1 MNQDEFENINQDLAD
16 TIANELKSQSIESR
30 PIEISSVTDDN
41 INDYIYTKSTELVES
56 SLAAIQTI
64 RDTVIQG
71 INPEEINALSSLINA
86 TNKAL
91 DTLNKINLQ
100 NKRDKTSEKL
110 KTLELAARKEMMA
123 KRIPATT
130 NILVATR
137 EEIMK
142 TLNSP
147 KKSVVDQVELE
158 D

>member
-1 MNQDEFENINQDLAD
+1 MNPDEFENINKDLAD
-16 TIANELKSQSIESR
+16 SIADELKNQSIEQK
-30 PIEISSVTDDN
+30 PVEVTSVTDEN
-41 INDYIYTKSTELVES
+41 INDYIYKKSTELVES

-71 INPEEINALSSLINA
+71 INPDEINALSTLINA

-100 NKRDKTSEKL
+100 NKKDKTSEKI
-110 KTLELAARKEMMA
+110 KNLELAARKEMMA

-142 TLNSP
+142 TLNP
-147 KKSVVDQVELE
+147 GKKGQVEQIDIE
-158 D
+158 